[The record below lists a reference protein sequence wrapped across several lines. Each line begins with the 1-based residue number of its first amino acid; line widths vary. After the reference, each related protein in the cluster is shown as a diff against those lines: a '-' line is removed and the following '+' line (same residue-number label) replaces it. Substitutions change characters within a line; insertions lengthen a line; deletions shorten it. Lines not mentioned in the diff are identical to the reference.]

1 MACHLWS
8 LDQTRSPDSWPIVL
22 SVAPP
27 YLSRGDLFETLSRV
41 LWQWQWHVITWVWSM
56 CSPWTW
62 PFGYYV
68 LFSLLSSLPA
78 ESVEQQGRVLRCQT
92 SASFFCAFANT
103 LEQKGLF
110 PRSVCLFSSLWPP
123 LLVGPWFWNSL
134 GIASVFFSTFFA
146 FTLEIEQASGQEVS
160 LQDLESHLKFGLWY
174 SLFSPVADLFR
185 RIGICKVISFLP

>member
-134 GIASVFFSTFFA
+134 GIDSLCLFLDLLCFHTWDWAGIWPRGFSA
-146 FTLEIEQASGQEVS
+146 GSW
-160 LQDLESHLKFGLWY
+160 K
-174 SLFSPVADLFR
+174 
-185 RIGICKVISFLP
+185 SFKIWIMV